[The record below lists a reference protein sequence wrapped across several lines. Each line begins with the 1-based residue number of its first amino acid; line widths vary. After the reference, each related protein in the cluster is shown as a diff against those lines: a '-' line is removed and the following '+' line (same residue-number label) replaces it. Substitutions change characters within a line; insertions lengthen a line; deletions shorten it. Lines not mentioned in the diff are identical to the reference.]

1 MRILRL
7 DAIASLIIS
16 AVAVVLF
23 LSNRDPL
30 MLFGAIF
37 FGLGGIFL
45 LLMPRYGQQVEVSEI
60 YKRTAIIGGIGGAI
74 GAAIGGYI
82 SAVKD
87 NYIYAGLGAGGGY
100 IMGQAIG
107 FFLGGRVSLNPL
119 INIESKLNVFY
130 AVLGLLLAAASLLLF
145 FLRGEWMG
153 IVGTIFFGFG
163 GIYFIMRERL
173 NLP

>member
-16 AVAVVLF
+16 AAAIVLF

-30 MLFGAIF
+30 MLFSTVF
-37 FGLGGIFL
+37 FGLGGVFL
-45 LLMPRYGQQVEVSEI
+45 LLMRRQGQRLEVSEI

-82 SAVKD
+82 SAVND
-87 NYIYAGLGAGGGY
+87 NYIYAGLGAGTGY
-100 IMGQAIG
+100 IVGQVIG
-107 FFLGGRVSLNPL
+107 FFSHRGVPSNSL
-119 INIESKLNVFY
+119 INIGGKLNVFY
-130 AVLGLLLAAASLLLF
+130 AVLGFLLAVASLLLF
-145 FLRGEWMG
+145 FLRGDWIG

-163 GIYFIMRERL
+163 GIYFIMRES
-173 NLP
+173 